1 MEDRFPE
8 QAESG
13 FTYLGDQKNGDRII
27 KQLLN
32 SVIAKY
38 RDLSVLAT
46 DKSWYF
52 AQPRS
57 IIVNHWFNNPPLS
70 EISSGATQDGGKS
83 KSDAFSSI

>member
-38 RDLSVLAT
+38 RDLSVLENMR
-46 DKSWYF
+46 D
-52 AQPRS
+52 
-57 IIVNHWFNNPPLS
+57 INPLFYSAPCNYLYNYYS
-70 EISSGATQDGGKS
+70 AH
-83 KSDAFSSI
+83 A